1 MHRACKD
8 YSAVVQIE
16 NAKRLVR
23 PDPISRIEVTKMQKY
38 VLSLAACLLLL
49 TPSVAFAAASGTAK
63 GVDPDASATHAGDTK
78 VLTVGADVFIG
89 DLVKTGPS
97 GQVQIKFSDN
107 TELVVGPRSSLTIE
121 DYLLRE
127 DGSAGNVVVN
137 TLAGTFR
144 FVTGNAPKDRYLIKT
159 PTGTIGVRGTAF
171 DWANTQ
177 TGTAAMLYHGAIE
190 VCTTGGTCVL
200 LEEVCDVAEYDASQ
214 ARLIG
219 HFDNVT
225 GDARNVFRSLFR
237 YALSQTALLREFRI
251 NGAER
256 CVNRQSSPGGP
267 DSLVDPVTGQPVTP
281 TTPGGGGNIRG
292 PNK

>member
-1 MHRACKD
+1 
-8 YSAVVQIE
+8 
-16 NAKRLVR
+16 
-23 PDPISRIEVTKMQKY
+23 MQKF
-38 VLSLAACLLLL
+38 VLSLAASLLLL
-49 TPSVAFAAASGTAK
+49 VPVGALAAPTGIAR
-63 GVDPDASATHAGDTK
+63 GVDPDASAKRGSDTQ
-78 VLTVGADVFIG
+78 VLVVGADIFIG
-89 DLVKTGPS
+89 DVVKTGPS

-127 DGSAGNVVVN
+127 DGSAGRLAVN

-171 DWANTQ
+171 DFRNTAQ
-177 TGTAAMLYHGAIE
+177 GTAAMLYHGAIE

-200 LEEVCDVAEYDASQ
+200 LEDVCDVAEYNSTE

-219 HFDNVT
+219 HFDLIT
-225 GDARNVFRSLFR
+225 GDARAAFRGFFP
-237 YALSQTALLREFRI
+237 YAVNQNPLLREFRI

-256 CVNRQSSPGGP
+256 CVNRPTGGGGEPSLSTPGEG
-267 DSLVDPVTGQPVTP
+267 GN
-281 TTPGGGGNIRG
+281 PGGGGGRGNQPPAGGGGVINFGPNVRG
-292 PNK
+292 P

>member
-1 MHRACKD
+1 
-8 YSAVVQIE
+8 
-16 NAKRLVR
+16 
-23 PDPISRIEVTKMQKY
+23 MQKV
-38 VLSLAACLLLL
+38 VLSLAASLLLL
-49 TPSVAFAAASGTAK
+49 APGAAFADATGTAK
-63 GVDPDASATHAGDTK
+63 GVDPDASAKRGSDTQ
-78 VLTVGADVFIG
+78 VLVVGSDIFIG
-89 DLVKTGPS
+89 DMVKTGPS

-127 DGSAGNVVVN
+127 DGSAGKLAVN

-171 DWANTQ
+171 DWRNTGE
-177 TGTAAMLYHGAIE
+177 GTAAMLYHGAIE

-200 LEEVCDVAEYDASQ
+200 LEDVCDVAEYNSTE

-219 HFDNVT
+219 HFDLIT
-225 GDARNVFRSLFR
+225 GDARATFRGFFP
-237 YALSQTALLREFRI
+237 YAVSQNQLLREFRI

-256 CVNRQSSPGGP
+256 CVNRPAGSEPPPSISTPGSPGG
-267 DSLVDPVTGQPVTP
+267 GRTP
-281 TTPGGGGNIRG
+281 PPPGNIIGIRG
-292 PNK
+292 R

>member
-1 MHRACKD
+1 MHK
-8 YSAVVQIE
+8 
-16 NAKRLVR
+16 L
-23 PDPISRIEVTKMQKY
+23 

-49 TPSVAFAAASGTAK
+49 APAGAFAAATGTAK
-63 GVDPDASATHAGDTK
+63 GVDPDASAARGGDTQ
-78 VLTVGADVFIG
+78 VLVVGADVFIG

-127 DGSAGNVVVN
+127 DGSAGKMVVN

-171 DWANTQ
+171 DWANTE
-177 TGTAAMLYHGAIE
+177 TGTAAMLYHGAIV
-190 VCTTGGTCVL
+190 VCTTGGTCVTL
-200 LEEVCDVAEYDASQ
+200 DDVCDVAEYNSSEAQ
-214 ARLIG
+214 LIG
-219 HFDNVT
+219 HFDTIT
-225 GDARNVFRSLFR
+225 GDARNLFRGFFR
-237 YALSQTALLREFRI
+237 YAVSQNPLLREFRI

-256 CVNRQSSPGGP
+256 CVNRPTSTGGP
-267 DSLVDPVTGQPVTP
+267 ESLSEPGTSTP
-281 TTPGGGGNIRG
+281 PRGTTTPGGGGNGGGQG
-292 PNK
+292 PILNFGNGR

>member
-1 MHRACKD
+1 
-8 YSAVVQIE
+8 
-16 NAKRLVR
+16 
-23 PDPISRIEVTKMQKY
+23 MQKF
-38 VLSLAACLLLL
+38 VLSLAASLLLL
-49 TPSVAFAAASGTAK
+49 APGAALADATGTAR
-63 GVDPDASATHAGDTK
+63 GVDPDASSRRGNDTQ
-78 VLTVGADVFIG
+78 VLVVGSDIFIG
-89 DLVKTGPS
+89 DVVKTGPS

-127 DGSAGNVVVN
+127 DGSAGRLAVN

-171 DWANTQ
+171 DWRNSGQ
-177 TGTAAMLYHGAIE
+177 GTAAMLYHGAIE

-200 LEEVCDVAEYDASQ
+200 LEEVCDVAEYNSTE

-219 HFDNVT
+219 HFDVIT
-225 GDARNVFRSLFR
+225 GDARATFRGFFP
-237 YALSQTALLREFRI
+237 YAVSQNPLLREFRI

-256 CVNRQSSPGGP
+256 CVNRPTPEGGP
-267 DSLVDPVTGQPVTP
+267 PSAVTP
-281 TTPGGGGNIRG
+281 NEGGGNPGGGGGGQGGGGRG
-292 PNK
+292 GVIGFVGGKN

>member
-1 MHRACKD
+1 
-8 YSAVVQIE
+8 
-16 NAKRLVR
+16 
-23 PDPISRIEVTKMQKY
+23 MQKF

-49 TPSVAFAAASGTAK
+49 APTAAFAVASGTAK
-63 GVDPDASATHAGDTK
+63 GVNPDASAKTGADIRTL
-78 VLTVGADVFIG
+78 VVGADIFMG
-89 DLVKTGPS
+89 DVVKTGPA

-127 DGSAGNVVVN
+127 DGSAGKLVVN

-171 DWANTQ
+171 DWSNTGQ
-177 TGTAAMLYHGAIE
+177 GTAAMLYHGAIE

-200 LEEVCDVAEYDASQ
+200 LEDVCDVAEYNSSE

-219 HFDNVT
+219 HFDNIT
-225 GDARNVFRSLFR
+225 GDSRNIFRGLFL
-237 YALSQTALLREFRI
+237 YAVSQNALLREFRI

-256 CVNRQSSPGGP
+256 CVNRQTSTGGP
-267 DSLVDPVTGQPVTP
+267 NSLIDPVTGQPATTP
-281 TTPGGGGNIRG
+281 TTPPGRLMGLG
-292 PNK
+292 PKG